1 MAGTASGWTLTPSAR
16 ASRASAPPSGQA
28 SKGSKRRRSRAAIK
42 GSRQLSGPPTS
53 PIVLANRTR
62 ATSGTPGRD
71 LEAEAEGRGPHE
83 GRGARGEGLDA
94 IGGGVEPPPPRPAVA
109 ARATRAPQPL
119 DQARGKAVEA
129 EGGNGVAHLEHG
141 EARPLQEAR
150 ERARV
155 QE

>member
-1 MAGTASGWTLTPSAR
+1 MAGTASGWTGTPSAR

-28 SKGSKRRRSRAAIK
+28 SRGSKRRESRAAIK
-42 GSRQLSGPPTS
+42 RSRQLSAPPTS

-83 GRGARGEGLDA
+83 GRGARGQGLHA
-94 IGGGVEPPPPRPAVA
+94 VGGGVEPPPRRPAVA
-109 ARATRAPQPL
+109 ARATGAPHTL
-119 DQARGKAVEA
+119 DQARQAPVEA
-129 EGGNGVAHLEHG
+129 ESGHGVAHLDHG
-141 EARPLQEAR
+141 EACPLQEAR

-155 QE
+155 EE